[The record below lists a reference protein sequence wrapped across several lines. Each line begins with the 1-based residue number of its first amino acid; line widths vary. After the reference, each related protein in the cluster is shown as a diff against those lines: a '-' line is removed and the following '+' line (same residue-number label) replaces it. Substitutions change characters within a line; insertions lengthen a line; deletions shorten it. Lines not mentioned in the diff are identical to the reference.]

1 MNDGGKGD
9 TQRPTDYEKYSD
21 NFDLIFGK
29 KNDTVQDSPST
40 QRTLAET
47 TREAD
52 TKTKG

>member
-1 MNDGGKGD
+1 MSGKGSAP
-9 TQRPTDYEKYSD
+9 RPLPDYEKYSD

-40 QRTLAET
+40 QRPLAET
-47 TREAD
+47 AREAD

>member
-1 MNDGGKGD
+1 MSGKGSD
-9 TQRPTDYEKYSD
+9 QRPTDHKKFSNNY
-21 NFDLIFGK
+21 DLIFGK

-40 QRTLAET
+40 QRPLAET